1 MDGRYDDDK
10 SFVFT
15 TGMQTAMNVVSTF
28 APAGAVPGMAL
39 QSFRVSPS
47 VGNGIPG
54 NAVGA
59 REIINRMQM
68 VLRQIDLL
76 SGGVFLIRIV
86 LNGTLS
92 NTTPNWASVGG
103 SSLAQYINH
112 GSNTSVSG
120 GETIFS
126 AFTNASGGITNFT
139 TTSYDLPLVRDLGNS
154 ILGGGGPIPN
164 VGVYPDGPDI
174 ITIVAQNL
182 SGLPTQIFSRLSWTE
197 AQA

>member
-1 MDGRYDDDK
+1 
-10 SFVFT
+10 
-15 TGMQTAMNVVSTF
+15 
-28 APAGAVPGMAL
+28 
-39 QSFRVSPS
+39 
-47 VGNGIPG
+47 
-54 NAVGA
+54 
-59 REIINRMQM
+59 
-68 VLRQIDLL
+68 L

-86 LNGTLS
+86 LNGTVS